1 VIALEQQS
9 NVSEQTYLTSEHS
22 LRHVLDYLYAQTKT
36 ALHQGVKPQFKG
48 LLEYMRSEITIL
60 TAIHNIKSNKGSE
73 TAGSDGE
80 TMREHIL
87 EQDYP
92 DIIAQV
98 QQSLT
103 WHRPKPIR
111 RVLIPKPGKTE
122 KRKLGIPAIIDR
134 ITQECVKMII
144 EPILEAQFFKHSYGF
159 RPMRDAQMALERTM
173 RIVYDTGYH
182 WIVEG
187 DIAKFFDT
195 VNHTKLCKQLY
206 SMGIHDRR
214 VIMIIKAMLKAGI
227 MDEIEV
233 NPLGTQQGGTISPLL
248 GNVYLQAFDQW
259 VTREWEDKE
268 TKQVYPTQGRQKVA
282 LKKHSNLKPA
292 YLVRYADDWILAT
305 NTKQNAEKWKQR
317 ISTYVRTQLK
327 LTLSD
332 EKTVITNLR
341 ENHIHFLGC
350 EAKIVKGKSRSGYVT
365 RTLPDRTRLKSKVK
379 ELYQKMNTL
388 KQCKDRETLVHELNN
403 VNATIRGIIQYYQCT
418 TWVNIIL
425 SKYAFNLTWKAKII
439 LKKYG
444 GFWFPAHQ
452 VNNLVSAHEGYTTSI
467 PTITYKEMKIGVT
480 SLKFCKWMKTQ
491 LKNPKETPFTGEG
504 RKLHQVRTKKIQR
517 MARADEILSLH
528 FSRTISK
535 STTEKKYNFEFFLNR
550 GYAFNRDKGK
560 CRICGDEVDS
570 DNLYIHHIKPS
581 LPLETV
587 NRVNNLA
594 TLHDDCHEMICSE
607 ARNFSIEKKIWNK
620 VLKFREK
627 LN

>member
-1 VIALEQQS
+1 MEQQS
-9 NVSEQTYLTSEHS
+9 NLSEQQYLASEHS
-22 LRHVLDYLYAQTKT
+22 LRHVLDSLYAQTKT
-36 ALHQGVKPQFKG
+36 ALHQGVKPQFNG
-48 LLEYMRSEITIL
+48 LLEYMKSEVTIL

-92 DIIAQV
+92 DIIARV

-103 WHRPKPIR
+103 RHRPKLIR

-144 EPILEAQFFKHSYGF
+144 EPILEAQFFQHSYGF
-159 RPMRDAQMALERTM
+159 RPMRDAHMALERTM
-173 RIVYDTGYH
+173 RIVHDTGYH

-206 SMGIHDRR
+206 SLGIRDQR

-227 MDEIEV
+227 MEEV
-233 NPLGTQQGGTISPLL
+233 QVNQLGTQQGGTISPLL
-248 GNVYLQAFDQW
+248 GNVYLHAFDQW
-259 VTREWEDKE
+259 ITREWENKQ
-268 TKQVYPTQGRQKVA
+268 TKQVYSCREYQRRV
-282 LKKHSNLKPA
+282 LKKKSNLKPA

-317 ISTYVRTQLK
+317 ISNYALTQLK

-341 ENHIHFLGC
+341 ESHIHFLGC
-350 EAKIVKGKSRSGYVT
+350 ECKVVKGKSRTGYVT
-365 RTLPDRTRLKSKVK
+365 RTLPDRARLKSKVK
-379 ELYQKMNTL
+379 ELHQKTNAL
-388 KQCKDRETLVHELNN
+388 KHCRNKETLIHEMNI
-403 VNATIRGIIQYYQCT
+403 VNATVRGIIHYYQCT

-425 SKYAFNLTWKAKII
+425 RKYARNLQWKAKMI

-444 GFWFPAHQ
+444 GFWLPANE
-452 VNNLVSAHEGYTTSI
+452 VNNLASVHMDYVTGI
-467 PTITYKEMKIGVT
+467 PAVKYNNTNIGMT
-480 SLKFCKWMKTQ
+480 SLAFCKWNKTQ
-491 LKNPKETPFTGEG
+491 LKNPDETPFTPEG
-504 RKLHQVRTKKIQR
+504 RKLHLARTDKKQR
-517 MARADEILSLH
+517 MARADEMLSLH

-535 STTEKKYNFEFFLNR
+535 STSEKKYNFEYFLNR
-550 GYAFNRDKGK
+550 AYAFNRDKGK
-560 CRICGDEVDS
+560 CRVCGDEIES
-570 DNLYIHHIKPS
+570 DRLYFHHIKPE

-594 TLHDDCHEMICSE
+594 TLHDYCHQKIYSQDID
-607 ARNFSIEKKIWNK
+607 SLIEKKIWNK
-620 VLKFREK
+620 ILKFRET